1 MKFCS
6 TCGDRVILTD
16 VDGDTHKRY
25 VCTNCKTIH
34 YTNPKLVVG
43 ALVYWEDKVILC
55 RRAIEPR
62 LGFWNI
68 PAGYL
73 EDHEKAEEGAARE
86 VWEEAGAKVNIE
98 GVLAIYNLPEAN
110 QVYIHFIGELID
122 GVYSNGVESIE
133 TKLFSEE
140 EIPWKDLAFTSSAF
154 ALRKYFQDRKQGKIG
169 TYIGSFPQTG
179 KANY

>member
-1 MKFCS
+1 MKFCAA
-6 TCGDRVILTD
+6 CGSSVVLTD
-16 VDGDTHKRY
+16 VEGDTHKRH

-43 ALVYWEDKVILC
+43 ALVYWGDKIILC

-110 QVYIHFIGELID
+110 QVYIHFVGELID

-140 EIPWKDLAFTSSAF
+140 EIPWMDLAFASSAF
-154 ALRKYFQDRKQGKIG
+154 ALRKYFQDRKSGKIG

-179 KANY
+179 KS